1 MASHACFIAF
11 IVTAFLGGASGAS
24 RGVDETPLLIAGDS
38 VLADV
43 DRVAVVLATRE
54 TPGVEGL
61 INATTL
67 KAQIS
72 QKLREAGMMPVEENS
87 ESTQRLLVYIEG
99 VEVPGSD
106 QYVYRVQTA
115 LWRFMIIPGQG
126 NRQIQVE
133 AWRVRPM
140 MAVAARAKTG
150 DAILAAVLVQT
161 DVFIEARKV
170 ARSLPEG
177 IKDARK
183 DSATKGAVDSP
194 PSPQVAQSESAYPFV
209 ASKSSDVFHRSDCRW
224 AQNISG
230 DNRLG
235 YKTRE
240 EAVQNGKRPCKS
252 CKP

>member
-1 MASHACFIAF
+1 
-11 IVTAFLGGASGAS
+11 
-24 RGVDETPLLIAGDS
+24 
-38 VLADV
+38 
-43 DRVAVVLATRE
+43 
-54 TPGVEGL
+54 
-61 INATTL
+61 
-67 KAQIS
+67 K
-72 QKLREAGMMPVEENS
+72 
-87 ESTQRLLVYIEG
+87 QRLLVYIEG

-115 LWRFMIIPGQG
+115 LWRSMMIPGQG

-177 IKDARK
+177 IKDAGK
-183 DSATKGAVDSP
+183 DSATKGAVGSP
-194 PSPQVAQSESAYPFV
+194 PSPQVAPSESAYPFV

>member
-1 MASHACFIAF
+1 MAIHACFM
-11 IVTAFLGGASGAS
+11 AFLVAASLGGTSEAS
-24 RGVDETPLLIAGDS
+24 RAVDETPLLIAGDP

-54 TPGVEGL
+54 TPTVEGL
-61 INATTL
+61 INAKIL

-87 ESTQRLLVYIEG
+87 ESPQRLLVHIEG

-115 LWRFMIIPGQG
+115 LCRLVMVPGQG
-126 NRQIQVE
+126 NRRIQVE
-133 AWRVRPM
+133 AWRVRPV
-140 MAVAARAKTG
+140 MAVAARGKAG
-150 DAILAAVLVQT
+150 DAIRTAVLVQT
-161 DVFIEARKV
+161 DVFIEARKT
-170 ARSLPEG
+170 ARSLPDG
-177 IKDARK
+177 VKDAGK
-183 DSATKGAVDSP
+183 DSAASGSVDPPPNPQAVE
-194 PSPQVAQSESAYPFV
+194 SESAGPFV
-209 ASKSSDVFHRSDCRW
+209 ASKSSGVFHRPDCRW

>member
-1 MASHACFIAF
+1 MAIHACFM
-11 IVTAFLGGASGAS
+11 AFLIAASLGGVSDAS
-24 RGVDETPLLIAGDS
+24 RAVDETPLLVSGDP

-54 TPGVEGL
+54 NPGVEGL
-61 INATTL
+61 INATML
-67 KAQIS
+67 KAQVS
-72 QKLREAGMMPVEENS
+72 QKLREAGMTLVEEDS
-87 ESTQRLLVYIEG
+87 ESTQRLLLHIEG
-99 VEVPGSD
+99 VEVPGPD

-115 LWRFMIIPGQG
+115 LSRLVMVPGQG
-126 NRQIQVE
+126 DRRIQVE
-133 AWRVRPM
+133 AWRVRPV
-140 MAVAARAKTG
+140 MAVAARVKAG
-150 DAILAAVLVQT
+150 DAIRTAVLVQA

-170 ARSLPEG
+170 ARSLPDG
-177 IKDARK
+177 IKDAGK
-183 DSATKGAVDSP
+183 DSAVKGVVDSP
-194 PSPQVAQSESAYPFV
+194 PGPQVTQSESAYLFV

-235 YKTRE
+235 FKTRE

>member
-1 MASHACFIAF
+1 MAIHACFM
-11 IVTAFLGGASGAS
+11 AFLVAASLGGTSEAS
-24 RGVDETPLLIAGDS
+24 RAVDETPLLIAGDP

-61 INATTL
+61 INATML

-72 QKLREAGMMPVEENS
+72 QKLREAGIAPVEENS
-87 ESTQRLLVYIEG
+87 ESTQRLLVHIEG

-115 LWRFMIIPGQG
+115 LCRLVMVPGQG
-126 NRQIQVE
+126 NRRIQVE
-133 AWRVRPM
+133 AWRIRPV
-140 MAVAARAKTG
+140 MAVAARLKAG
-150 DAILAAVLVQT
+150 DAIRTAVLVQT
-161 DVFIEARKV
+161 DVFIEARKA
-170 ARSLPEG
+170 ARSLPDG
-177 IKDARK
+177 TKDAGK
-183 DSATKGAVDSP
+183 DSAAKGAVDSP
-194 PSPQVAQSESAYPFV
+194 PGPQVAQSESAYPFV
-209 ASKSSDVFHRSDCRW
+209 ASKSSDVFHRPDCRW

-240 EAVQNGKRPCKS
+240 EAVQSGKRPCKS